1 MKYSEARDQA
11 EKAEVPAGFMRI
23 DLTYNTFLVL
33 PHSEAVIFMS
43 LLNKAEYLEERY
55 GAPPVI
61 RPVGKDDLK
70 FSLMSAAERRM
81 AHMAQLLNVPVSDL
95 DQLRQAEE
103 PPPF

>member
-1 MKYSEARDQA
+1 MKYSEARALA
-11 EKAEVPAGFMRI
+11 EKVEVPAGYMRI

-33 PHSEAVIFMS
+33 PHAEAVTFMS
-43 LLNKAEYLEERY
+43 LLKSAEYLEERY
-55 GAPPVI
+55 GAPPII
-61 RPVGKDDLK
+61 RPVGKEDLK
-70 FSLMSAAERRM
+70 FSLMSAPERRM